1 MKSLFVKLAIAVI
14 VAASAAW
21 AVAYNMGYEKG
32 NTAGL
37 KLGFE
42 TGWKAHSLK
51 TFTLS
56 DSQKTNPEQ
65 PPKAPDGIGH
75 TGNGPFLDVR
85 LGSSGAINTQ
95 TGEFYPSAL
104 DGVINPQTGTYYHD
118 VGLGYV
124 DTRTGRLILKN
135 PY

>member
-1 MKSLFVKLAIAVI
+1 MKSLFLKLAVAVI

-56 DSQKTNPEQ
+56 DSEKTKSEQ
-65 PPKAPDGIGH
+65 PPKAPDGN
-75 TGNGPFLDVR
+75 NGPLLDVR

-104 DGVINPQTGTYYHD
+104 GGVVDPRTGTYYHD

-124 DTRTGRLILKN
+124 DTRTGELILN
-135 PY
+135 NRY